1 MRRFPALFVA
11 FLAPKQSVVRL
22 FDRAISTLAHRRI
35 GGARPTIRSM
45 RSRKPSLKS
54 APSKSLTGIVG
65 FDEITG
71 GGLPSGRTTLLVGG
85 PGSGKT
91 IFALQFLAHGARDLR
106 EPGIFVAF
114 EEAPQRIIANS
125 EGFGWNLG
133 PLQPKKLFFLD
144 AQPPPDIIQSG
155 NFDLSGMLA
164 VLGDKARAMG
174 ARRIVLDAVDILLS
188 ILPDA
193 ATRRRE
199 VYRLHRWLLKNDLT
213 GLITAKD
220 IGDNASSFTEQP
232 LGLMQFMVDC
242 TVILNHRVVLG
253 TSRRDLRVQKYRGSG
268 FEEDELP
275 FVIGAGGID
284 VAVREPG
291 RK

>member
-1 MRRFPALFVA
+1 
-11 FLAPKQSVVRL
+11 
-22 FDRAISTLAHRRI
+22 
-35 GGARPTIRSM
+35 M

-54 APSKSLTGIVG
+54 APSKALTGIVG

-91 IFALQFLAHGARDLR
+91 IFALQFLAHGARDLK

-114 EEAPQRIIANS
+114 EEAPQRIIANF

-144 AQPPPDIIQSG
+144 VQPPPDIIKSG
-155 NFDLSGMLA
+155 DFDVSGMLA
-164 VLGDKARAMG
+164 VLGDKARVMG
-174 ARRIVLDAVDILLS
+174 ARRIVFDAVDVLLS

-193 ATRRRE
+193 ATRRQE

-220 IGDNASSFTEQP
+220 IGNHASSFTEQP

-253 TSRRDLRVQKYRGSG
+253 ASRRDLRVQKYRGSG

-275 FVIGAGGID
+275 FVIGAGGLD

>member
-1 MRRFPALFVA
+1 MP
-11 FLAPKQSVVRL
+11 P
-22 FDRAISTLAHRRI
+22 
-35 GGARPTIRSM
+35 
-45 RSRKPSLKS
+45 RKPSLKGP
-54 APSKSLTGIVG
+54 PSKALTGIAG

-85 PGSGKT
+85 VGSGKT
-91 IFALQFLAHGARDLR
+91 IFALQFLAHGARDLK

-114 EEAPQRIIANS
+114 EETPHRIVANCES
-125 EGFGWNLG
+125 FGWNLG

-144 AQPPPDIIQSG
+144 VQPPTDIIRSG
-155 NFDLSGMLA
+155 NIDLSGMLA
-164 VLGDKARAMG
+164 VLGDQARAMR
-174 ARRIVLDAVDILLS
+174 ARRIVFDAVDILLS

-193 ATRRRE
+193 ATRRQE
-199 VYRLHRWLLKNDLT
+199 VYRLHRWLLDNDLT

-220 IGDNASSFTEQP
+220 IGDDASSFTEQP

-253 TSRRDLRVQKYRGSG
+253 VSRRDLRVQKYRGSG

-275 FVIGAGGID
+275 FVIGAGGLE
-284 VAVREPG
+284 VAVTREPG